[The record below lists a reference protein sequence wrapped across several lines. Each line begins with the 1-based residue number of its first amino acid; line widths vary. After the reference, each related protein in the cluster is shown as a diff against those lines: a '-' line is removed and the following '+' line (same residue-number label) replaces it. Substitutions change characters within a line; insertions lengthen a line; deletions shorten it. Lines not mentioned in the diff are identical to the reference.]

1 MKHRTRTDVISQI
14 LDAANGSDA
23 TRSRLAYKASLSYN
37 QLRENLMALIEKNL
51 LRYDRNTKTFRTNE
65 KGLKFL
71 QLYNEINELIN
82 EEEEG
87 HPQQVWMQR

>member
-14 LDAANGSDA
+14 LYAARGSDA
-23 TRSRLAYKASLSYN
+23 TRSRLAYKAFLSYN
-37 QLRENLMALIEKNL
+37 QLRENLMALIEKDL

-71 QLYNEINELIN
+71 QLYNEINELMN
-82 EEEEG
+82 EEEEE